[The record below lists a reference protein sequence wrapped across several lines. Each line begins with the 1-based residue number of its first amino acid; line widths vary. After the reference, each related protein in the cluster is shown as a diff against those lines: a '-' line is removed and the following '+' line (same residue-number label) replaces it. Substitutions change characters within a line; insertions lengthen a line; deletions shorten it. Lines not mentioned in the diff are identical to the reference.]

1 MNLLIEMVLMSMF
14 LTIIVGTVLEVCDT
28 FGVWEKNEEEDDE
41 VHE

>member
-1 MNLLIEMVLMSMF
+1 MNLLIEIVLMSMF

-28 FGVWEKNEEEDDE
+28 FGVWEEDDE